1 MGMISSEALAG
12 ELGLSHKAVK
22 GLILKFNVEGIPSG
36 SCNMDPGKTQRMVLV
51 DEEAFHSGLSKKTQS
66 FKRKKKK
73 KKEAASTDTK
83 KK

>member
-51 DEEAFHSGLSKKTQS
+51 DEQAFHAGLSNKTSS
-66 FKRKKKK
+66 FRRKKKK
-73 KKEAASTDTK
+73 KATASADTK